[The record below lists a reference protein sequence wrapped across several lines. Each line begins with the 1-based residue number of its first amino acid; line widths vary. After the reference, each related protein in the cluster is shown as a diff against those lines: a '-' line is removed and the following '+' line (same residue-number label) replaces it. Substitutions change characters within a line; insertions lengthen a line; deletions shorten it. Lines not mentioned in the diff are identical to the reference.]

1 VMPMRPSFL
10 ISMWIPIRR
19 YEREYPGELSA
30 EPAEDA
36 ADGRRRYPDLRGDLL
51 ARVALP
57 PQRLDRGTFG
67 AGVGSARTGTV
78 RNDPADH
85 GVSTFSVSE
94 AHSCECPF
102 GPPRNHCVFGDISVH
117 GRAEWTTS

>member
-67 AGVGSARTGTV
+67 GWGWLGKDWDREERSRRSWRLDLFGVRGA
-78 RNDPADH
+78 
-85 GVSTFSVSE
+85 FL
-94 AHSCECPF
+94 
-102 GPPRNHCVFGDISVH
+102 
-117 GRAEWTTS
+117 